1 MIEFRQ
7 KQFSEY
13 DAMRQLYVQL
23 DKLGLFR
30 NRVIGVIDKSALIP
44 ILKGNNIVIEKF
56 TQASR
61 IFGKDRYRMY
71 LKIGAKAKMPD
82 EVRLPQYSRDKS
94 LGNLQLNLNYGFLP
108 DQNGGGDN
116 KGGNNNQQGNNQT
129 QGQSSTI
136 TPGPNTTPN
145 NQQGQSQGGKGG
157 KNKPGGKEKP
167 KQMSEIS
174 PVESPLFRQK
184 EFGAPPVANV
194 SFRPSIDFLRYQV
207 HNLLGDAIKYD
218 KRERSLVLEFSD
230 IDDAIKALNILPFGL
245 GYKIYLLDA

>member
-13 DAMRQLYVQL
+13 DAMRQLYVEL

-82 EVRLPQYSRDKS
+82 EVRLPQYSRNKS
-94 LGNLQLNLNYGFLP
+94 LGNLQLSLNYGFLP
-108 DQNGGGDN
+108 NQGGGDN
-116 KGGNNNQQGNNQT
+116 NGGNNNNQQGNNQSNN
-129 QGQSSTI
+129 QSSI
-136 TPGPNTTPN
+136 NPGPNTTPN
-145 NQQGQSQGGKGG
+145 NQQGQSQGGNGG
-157 KNKPGGKEKP
+157 KNQPGKGKKNG
-167 KQMSEIS
+167 KNFSEIS
-174 PVESPLFRQK
+174 PVESPTFRQK
-184 EFGAPPVANV
+184 EFGTPPVANV
-194 SFRPSIDFLRYQV
+194 SFRPNIDFLNYQV
-207 HNLLGDAIKYD
+207 HTLLGDAIKYD
-218 KRERSLVLEFSD
+218 KRERSLVLEFSS